1 MNECLKK
8 IGLNVVQARRMV
20 YDTNEWREFVRVIA
34 WGVAMGKNQNL
45 MRRYTRGL
53 LQLYETLRGEGLYVA
68 KSTT

>member
-45 MRRYTRGL
+45 MRRYTREIG
-53 LQLYETLRGEGLYVA
+53 RAHV
-68 KSTT
+68 